1 MFLKANPCCSVYKSF
16 IHFCDWVIFNSMN
29 IPQFFVVQLL
39 SWVRLFCNII
49 DCSPP
54 GSSVHEILWARILE
68 WVAISFSRGS
78 SRPRDQIHVSFSG
91 NGFFTTE
98 LPGKPI
104 PQFAYP
110 LIWWWTLGLFVV
122 LTFWGTTRLF
132 SKAMAPLPIPTSSLW
147 GFCFSHPC
155 QYLLLLVFIVVILVG
170 VKWYLTMVLIDIF
183 LMTNNGR
190 AFFYVLI
197 GHSYI
202 SFGEMCSQRPLIHL
216 WLLTVLSDVVRRP
229 AKW

>member
-1 MFLKANPCCSVYKSF
+1 MGFPRQEYRSGKKKK
-16 IHFCDWVIFNSMN
+16 I
-29 IPQFFVVQLL
+29 Q
-39 SWVRLFCNII
+39 
-49 DCSPP
+49 
-54 GSSVHEILWARILE
+54 E